1 MDLGFTLPPLGD
13 QQPRWTGAAFEV
25 GGESRRVLA
34 YGGQSEGW
42 SNDLAMLQ
50 DESGGQHFME
60 NATRTQA
67 INQLRRHLPPGRP
80 VIMEVGCS
88 GGYFIR
94 LLAATFPEA
103 VVVGADYPLAFITRL
118 AETLDD
124 IPLIQFDLTDCP
136 LPDNTFNAVVLLQ
149 VIEHIEDHEAAIRQ
163 LYRILKPG
171 GVVLLEVPAG
181 RRLYDA
187 FDEYV
192 GHFRR
197 YDMGELTAL
206 VRGAGFEVLSR
217 SHLGFL
223 LYPAFWATKRL
234 NQIRAPKTA
243 GERREM
249 VRGLIKTSMRPGRI
263 GGVLMKIEEW
273 LRQRVY
279 LPVGMRCL
287 MTARKPTVT
296 P

>member
-1 MDLGFTLPPLGD
+1 MDLGFTLPPVDG
-13 QQPRWTGAAFEV
+13 QQPHWTGSTFEV
-25 GGESRRVLA
+25 AGENRRVLA

-42 SNDLAMLQ
+42 SDDLAMLQ
-50 DESGGQHFME
+50 DESGGRHFME
-60 NATRTQA
+60 DATRTQA
-67 INQLRRHLPPGRP
+67 INQLHRHLPPGR
-80 VIMEVGCS
+80 VAIMEVGCS

-124 IPLIQFDLTDCP
+124 IPLIQFDLTVCP
-136 LPDNTFNAVVLLQ
+136 LPDNAFDAVILLQ
-149 VIEHIEDHEAAIRQ
+149 VIEHIEDHEAAMRQ
-163 LYRILKPG
+163 LFRIVKPG
-171 GVVLLEVPAG
+171 GVILLEVPAG
-181 RRLYDA
+181 RHLYDA

-197 YDMGELTAL
+197 YDMAGLTAL
-206 VRGAGFEVLSR
+206 VQNAGFEVLDR
-217 SHLGFL
+217 SHLGFF
-223 LYPAFWATKRL
+223 LYPAFWSTKRM

-243 GERREM
+243 EARREM
-249 VRGLIKTSMRPGRI
+249 VRGLIKTSMRPGRV

-273 LRQRVY
+273 LRQRIY
-279 LPVGMRCL
+279 LPFGMRCL
-287 MTARKPTVT
+287 MTARKPKVS